1 MSWYGTLPAHWEAL
15 RIKNLF
21 SLRDERNFKPLS
33 EVRLLSL
40 YTAIGVKPHDEIER
54 VAGNV
59 AVTADNYKK
68 VYKDD
73 IVVNIILCWQ
83 GAVGVSK
90 HDGVTSPAYDVYKA
104 KSDCVNVDYFN
115 YLFRTPLFSGECYKA
130 GRGIMAM
137 RWRTYSNEFT
147 AITVPN

>member
-1 MSWYGTLPAHWEAL
+1 MSWFGTLPGRWTTR

-21 SLRDERNFKPLS
+21 TLRDERNFEPLS
-33 EVRLLSL
+33 DVCLLSL

-83 GAVGVSK
+83 GAIGLSK
-90 HDGVTSPAYDVYKA
+90 WDGVTSPAYDVYRA
-104 KSDCVNVDYFN
+104 KSDAVNVDYFN
-115 YLFRTPLFSGECYKA
+115 YLSRL
-130 GRGIMAM
+130 
-137 RWRTYSNEFT
+137 
-147 AITVPN
+147 